1 MLKVAKKVANLFA
14 KPYVTGCGDFKLFF
28 LSQIEIIAIS
38 VGVMP
43 LMRAACPK
51 EAGRTAANFCL
62 VSERN
67 PAILK

>member
-1 MLKVAKKVANLFA
+1 VVLV
-14 KPYVTGCGDFKLFF
+14 DSKLFF

-51 EAGRTAANFCL
+51 ETGRTAANFCL

>member
-1 MLKVAKKVANLFA
+1 MFVE
-14 KPYVTGCGDFKLFF
+14 PYVTGCGEFKLFF

-43 LMRAACPK
+43 LMRAACLK
-51 EAGRTAANFCL
+51 DAGRMVANFCL